1 MKTSKKC
8 SNKALEQEQLA
19 SCQSPTHCKATIFP
33 YEAIIINVV
42 KHRKCSVDAGQR
54 FSYGNL
60 EKNRCLSRERRNGEA
75 AYSLKMMRTQWLN
88 EEPLMIKT

>member
-8 SNKALEQEQLA
+8 SNKAPEQEQLA
-19 SCQSPTHCKATIFP
+19 SCQWPTQYKSTIFL

-42 KHRKCSVDAGQR
+42 KHHKHSVDAGQR

-60 EKNRCLSRERRNGEA
+60 EKIDVCQGKGEPEKQRF
-75 AYSLKMMRTQWLN
+75 L
-88 EEPLMIKT
+88 